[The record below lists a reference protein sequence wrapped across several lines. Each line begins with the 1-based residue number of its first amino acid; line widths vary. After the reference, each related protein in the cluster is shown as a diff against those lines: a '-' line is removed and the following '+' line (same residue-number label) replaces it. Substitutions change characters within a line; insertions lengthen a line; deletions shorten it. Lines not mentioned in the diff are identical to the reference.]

1 MKKGGNK
8 FSVFNTRF
16 GNVGIVFRE
25 PGRIARIYL
34 PRENERLDKRVPAD
48 FPGAAEI
55 PLPGRVRKVFESCM
69 AGRGCEALLQMLE
82 LDRLQSF
89 QRAVLLQESRVP
101 RGKVISYSNLAA
113 RAGFPGAAR
122 AAGSALAKNPFPLAI
137 PCHRA
142 VRSDGSLGGF
152 GGGLEMKRA
161 LLEMEGVGFDKNG
174 RVKEEFFWK

>member
-1 MKKGGNK
+1 MKKDGNR
-8 FSVFNTRF
+8 FSVFKTRF
-16 GNVGIVFRE
+16 GEVGIVFGR

-34 PRENERLDKRVPAD
+34 PRKNERLDKRVLID
-48 FPGAAEI
+48 FPGMVEI
-55 PLPGRVRKVFESCM
+55 PLPVPVRKAFEGCM
-69 AGRGCEALLQMLE
+69 AGRGCEGLLQMLE
-82 LDRLQSF
+82 LDRLHPF
-89 QRAVLLQESRVP
+89 QREVLLQESRVP
-101 RGKVISYSNLAA
+101 RGKVISYSDLAA

-161 LLEMEGVGFDKNG
+161 LLEMEGVSFDKNG